1 MFYTQEGD
9 CGLQLFKRMK
19 MFYVC
24 KRFLKFIVG
33 LVIWGFIQLSKYM
46 HRLWKLILENTNG
59 DFCREVGNRKGR
71 WGDIILIWKL

>member
-1 MFYTQEGD
+1 MFCTQEGD

-46 HRLWKLILENTNG
+46 HRLWKLILKILMVI
-59 DFCREVGNRKGR
+59 FVGKWEIGKGR